1 MSTSALL
8 PFLLEG
14 VIALPLIVAL
24 LSFVSAR
31 SESTAYRFSTI
42 AHALGT
48 VLLFAITLMLA
59 IRVSLQGPVT
69 AADQWL
75 YLDGLSALVLGILGL
90 VGLITGLYSIGYIG
104 HEYREGE
111 LTARK
116 VATYYGLFN
125 LFLATMI
132 LSVTS
137 NNVIMMW
144 VGIEATTISSVFLV
158 GFYGKRSSLEAAWKY
173 IMICSVGVAFGLFG
187 SILTYSNAAA
197 VISNPAHAILWTV
210 IRDQAQLL
218 DPTLVQLA
226 FIFALVGFG
235 TKTGLFP
242 MHAWLPDAHS
252 EAPSPVS
259 ALLSAG
265 LLNCALLV
273 ILRYYIITVKVLGT
287 GFPQFLMLA
296 FGFLSVAV
304 AAFFILTQK
313 DIKRK
318 LAYSSV
324 ENMGLVTL
332 AIGLGPVGA
341 VAGLFHMINHSLVKA
356 LLFCA
361 SGNVLLKYG
370 SRDMG
375 VVKGLIKVAPKT
387 GLVLAGGLLALSGV
401 PPFSIFLSEFMIV
414 TAGIGSGHTA
424 LFVVLMLLLTVVLAG
439 FVKVISDCVF
449 GEAPENVKP
458 GGVGFLTLAP
468 VAIAL
473 VLVLVMGVRVPD
485 VVTQSIDRAALVVLD
500 SNESTVM
507 NELPLPFNS
516 KAKSTAA
523 KTATDTGDAEP
534 ALVSVNHPVPYKE
547 NL

>member
-1 MSTSALL
+1 MSSSTLL
-8 PFLLEG
+8 LNA
-14 VIALPLIVAL
+14 IAVPLIASL
-24 LSFVSAR
+24 LSFISSR
-31 SESTAYRFSTI
+31 SENADCRFSTTV
-42 AHALGT
+42 HALGT
-48 VLLFAITLMLA
+48 VLVFLVTMTLA
-59 IRVSLQGPVT
+59 ISVASSGPVL
-69 AADQWL
+69 AANQWL
-75 YLDGLSALVLGILGL
+75 YLDGLSALVLGVLGL
-90 VGLITGLYSIGYIG
+90 VALITGIYSIGYIG
-104 HEYREGE
+104 HEYWEGE
-111 LTARK
+111 LTARQ

-132 LSVTS
+132 LAVTS

-197 VISNPAHAILWTV
+197 VISDPAHAILWTE
-210 IRDQAQLL
+210 IRNQAVLL
-218 DPTLVQLA
+218 DPVLVQLA

-287 GFPQFLMLA
+287 RFPQYLLLG
-296 FGFLSVAV
+296 FGVMSVAV

-341 VAGLFHMINHSLVKA
+341 VAGLFHMINHSIVKA

-370 SRDMG
+370 SRDMS

-387 GLVLAGGLLALSGV
+387 GLILAGGLLALSGV
-401 PPFSIFLSEFMIV
+401 PPFSIFLSEFSII
-414 TAGIGSGHTA
+414 TAGIGSGHTV

-449 GEAPENVKP
+449 GQAPANVKS
-458 GGVGFLTLAP
+458 GKLGFLTIAP
-468 VAIAL
+468 IATAL
-473 VLVLVMGVRVPD
+473 VLALVMGVRVPD
-485 VVTQSIDRAALVVLD
+485 FVTRGIDSAALVVLD
-500 SNESTVM
+500 SDQASVMDELSLSFPKTNEKPFAGTDKADAVKA
-507 NELPLPFNS
+507 ELARN
-516 KAKSTAA
+516 
-523 KTATDTGDAEP
+523 
-534 ALVSVNHPVPYKE
+534 
-547 NL
+547 

>member
-1 MSTSALL
+1 MSSSTLL
-8 PFLLEG
+8 LNAIT
-14 VIALPLIVAL
+14 VPLIASL
-24 LSFVSAR
+24 LSFICCR
-31 SESTAYRFSTI
+31 SENTGYRFSTTV
-42 AHALGT
+42 HALGT
-48 VLLFAITLMLA
+48 VLVFLITMTLA
-59 IRVSLQGPVT
+59 ISVASSGSSLADGSVM
-69 AADQWL
+69 AANQWF
-75 YLDGLSALVLGILGL
+75 YLDGLSALVLGVLGL
-90 VGLITGLYSIGYIG
+90 VALITGIYSIGYIG

-111 LTARK
+111 LTERQ

-132 LSVTS
+132 LAVVS

-197 VISNPAHAILWTV
+197 VISDPAHAILWTE
-210 IRDQAQLL
+210 IRNQAVLL
-218 DPTLVQLA
+218 DPVLVQLA
-226 FIFALVGFG
+226 FVFALVGFG

-287 GFPQFLMLA
+287 GFPQYLLLG
-296 FGFLSVAV
+296 FGVMSVAV

-332 AIGLGPVGA
+332 AIGLGPLGA
-341 VAGLFHMINHSLVKA
+341 VAGLFHMINHSIVKA

-387 GLVLAGGLLALSGV
+387 GLILAGGLLALSGV
-401 PPFSIFLSEFMIV
+401 PPFSIFLSEFSIV
-414 TAGIGSGHTA
+414 TAGISSGHTV
-424 LFVVLMLLLTVVLAG
+424 LFILLMLLLTVVLAG

-449 GEAPENVKP
+449 GEAPANVKR
-458 GGVGFLTLAP
+458 GGLGFMTVAP
-468 VAIAL
+468 IAAAL
-473 VLVLVMGVRVPD
+473 VLALVMGVRVPD
-485 VVTQSIDRAALVVLD
+485 FVTRGIDSAALVVLD
-500 SNESTVM
+500 SDQESVM
-507 NELPLPFNS
+507 DELSLSFPEAFSGAMEKPLAGTE
-516 KAKSTAA
+516 KAEVIMAGQA
-523 KTATDTGDAEP
+523 R
-534 ALVSVNHPVPYKE
+534 N
-547 NL
+547 